1 MLFFLLHPC
10 SLSSRRVQMHLLPAQ
25 FLNLLQSV
33 ALQMSL
39 TCPVGKFSAL
49 QYAGTTHRLILPGN
63 SCKQR
68 ASCLERSQIV
78 QHAVPKPGP
87 FCLFTRVCRDRCS
100 SIWDDAEFRLTFALL
115 FYRIALFH
123 SRSDHVRIMNVLLRG
138 MVRALQIDIGP
149 PPLLPLHEDVH
160 KPLAFMFLPSCRCGC
175 SLFV

>member
-1 MLFFLLHPC
+1 
-10 SLSSRRVQMHLLPAQ
+10 
-25 FLNLLQSV
+25 
-33 ALQMSL
+33 MSL

-49 QYAGTTHRLILPGN
+49 QFAGTTHRLILPGN

-149 PPLLPLHEDVH
+149 PPPSFPCMKTCTSRSLSCFCPHAVAVAAWRRPT
-160 KPLAFMFLPSCRCGC
+160 PLAGGLDGRAAGAGG
-175 SLFV
+175 LRN